1 MTRIPF
7 TKMHGCGNDYIYVN
21 AMLHPIKDPAAAA
34 RLWSDR
40 HKGIGS
46 DGLVLIDRSPV
57 PEADFS
63 MRIFNADGSE
73 AMMCGNASR
82 CIGKYLYERGIT
94 TQTQIRLLTLS
105 GVKVLELHVS
115 GSAVVTDPTPNPSP
129 TGVGNT
135 AALSSPTGA
144 GNTAALPSL
153 QGEGSGVGSVTRSAT
168 DITELCSRL
177 NIALFDAD
185 GTKVKTVAQKEGDAN
200 YGTVGLSLAAG
211 TYRLVVIAH
220 NGEGSAT
227 ITSEEKVTFPNNKVT
242 DTFYYYGDLVVTSE
256 KQSYDLTLTRAVAM
270 FRLVLTDES
279 IPATV
284 AKMKFY
290 YLGGSSTFSPKDG
303 YGCVNSKQT
312 EIRPMADDGIYEI
325 YTLPHTEDDVLTKL
339 TVTALDANDNI
350 IKETVFEDI
359 PVTRNQ
365 VTRYTGS
372 FFGNSGGESGSGDFR
387 MNADP
392 DWDAVNSF
400 TF

>member
-1 MTRIPF
+1 MHRYHHIPRTTDTARILTPSGRNCLAVSGMTTPPLKSA
-7 TKMHGCGNDYIYVN
+7 TGAQKGAEAKCVH
-21 AMLHPIKDPAAAA
+21 KA
-34 RLWSDR
+34 R
-40 HKGIGS
+40 
-46 DGLVLIDRSPV
+46 RSPTAGLLRALWRV
-57 PEADFS
+57 CASMYPKNYITMKRKTLILSFYSLLFFLAMGMVSCEKPILDEGTGNEIPAEANVILHFVQYEQ
-63 MRIFNADGSE
+63 E
-73 AMMCGNASR
+73 AF
-82 CIGKYLYERGIT
+82 
-94 TQTQIRLLTLS
+94 
-105 GVKVLELHVS
+105 
-115 GSAVVTDPTPNPSP
+115 
-129 TGVGNT
+129 
-135 AALSSPTGA
+135 
-144 GNTAALPSL
+144 
-153 QGEGSGVGSVTRSAT
+153 TRAAT

-200 YGTVGLSLAAG
+200 YGTVALSLAAG

-256 KQSYDLTLTRAVAM
+256 KQNYDLTLTRAVAM

-279 IPATV
+279 IPSTV

-339 TVTALDANDNI
+339 TVTALDGNDNI
-350 IKETVFEDI
+350 IKEIVFEDI

-372 FFGNSGGESGSGDFR
+372 FFGNSGGETGSGDFR
-387 MNADP
+387 MTADP